1 MKTLLPGIT
10 ASSGDVV
17 KPASSSSANQGTRDK
32 VYAHQMVRT
41 DSRDQKLDAFLHPA
55 NKSKTSGLAAEESS
69 NKQAG
74 EESGPQNVEMEECS
88 DFGVRATGAGTVEK
102 PEESME
108 RKQMS
113 PEDTP
118 AR

>member
-10 ASSGDVV
+10 TSSADVI
-17 KPASSSSANQGTRDK
+17 KPASSSSANQGIRDK

-41 DSRDQKLDAFLHPA
+41 DSRDQKLDAFLQPA
-55 NKSKTSGLAAEESS
+55 NKSKTSGLAAEGSN
-69 NKQAG
+69 NKQPC
-74 EESGPQNVEMEECS
+74 EESGSQDAEMEECS
-88 DFGVRATGAGTVEK
+88 DFNVRATRMETVEK
-102 PEESME
+102 PEGSSE
-108 RKQMS
+108 RHQMS